1 MIDLSYIIP
10 DNESE
15 EKMSKKV
22 KCKDCDGSGKIE
34 LDSYSLSDITSKPK
48 TSLKKCF
55 RCNGSGKID
64 KK

>member
-1 MIDLSYIIP
+1 
-10 DNESE
+10 
-15 EKMSKKV
+15 MSKKV